1 MDDDIDSGF
10 EVAIHASLTQPILL
24 GGVPRSYAIL
34 TGTLAAVL
42 GLGLQQLWIAIPLM
56 LILHG
61 LGVWWTKRDAFW
73 FQVLRRHLR
82 EKPYYE
88 A

>member
-1 MDDDIDSGF
+1 
-10 EVAIHASLTQPILL
+10 
-24 GGVPRSYAIL
+24 
-34 TGTLAAVL
+34 
-42 GLGLQQLWIAIPLM
+42 M